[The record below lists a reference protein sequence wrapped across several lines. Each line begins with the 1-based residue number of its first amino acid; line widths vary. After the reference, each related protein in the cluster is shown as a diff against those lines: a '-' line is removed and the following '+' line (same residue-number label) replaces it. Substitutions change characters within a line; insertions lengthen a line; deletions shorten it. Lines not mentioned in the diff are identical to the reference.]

1 MRKIL
6 KKIASPFL
14 QKASAIYLKKRRKY
28 SFKDITVWVEPTVFP
43 PFITISTKLLLEF
56 IEPLDLKGKTFLE
69 LGCGCG
75 IISILAAQKGAFV
88 TATDINQIA
97 LNALQENAKENQVNI
112 EIIESD
118 LFQKIQNRTFDF
130 VVINPPYYP
139 KNPSSI
145 AENAWFCGENFE
157 YFESLFSQL
166 PIYLTI
172 ENSTYMILSEDC
184 ELEKIKAIAFQNGI
198 KFHLKKET
206 KVIGEV
212 NLIYKLDLR

>member
-1 MRKIL
+1 MSV
-6 KKIASPFL
+6 A
-14 QKASAIYLKKRRKY
+14 
-28 SFKDITVWVEPTVFP
+28 
-43 PFITISTKLLLEF
+43 
-56 IEPLDLKGKTFLE
+56 
-69 LGCGCG
+69 
-75 IISILAAQKGAFV
+75 
-88 TATDINQIA
+88 
-97 LNALQENAKENQVNI
+97 
-112 EIIESD
+112 EI
-118 LFQKIQNRTFDF
+118 
-130 VVINPPYYP
+130 
-139 KNPSSI
+139 
-145 AENAWFCGENFE
+145 AWFCGENFE